1 MEMYRTRSD
10 GQWGHPVG
18 IRAAAEWNLCPE
30 LTLPS
35 GVAGT
40 ACQGA
45 TCMVVCEEGKV
56 AVGKRRIKCRW
67 TRKKGFFW
75 KTVIKGV
82 VVCLLGAWI
91 PGLNKLKIQTLPECK
106 GCSPDP
112 PQPLD
117 SNVGVTCS
125 INSLGKKK
133 CILQC
138 SDGGKLF
145 GRSKVKMT
153 CKCPRNCFYS
163 NKALCSLFHGYDRS

>member
-1 MEMYRTRSD
+1 MYRTRSE

-18 IRAAAEWNLCPE
+18 VRAAANWDLCPE
-30 LTLPS
+30 LTLPA

-40 ACQGA
+40 ACQAA
-45 TCMVVCEEGKV
+45 TCMVVCEDGKV
-56 AVGKRRIKCRW
+56 AIGKRRIKCRW

-75 KTVIKGV
+75 KAVSLVIIEKIISGNFRD
-82 VVCLLGAWI
+82 I
-91 PGLNKLKIQTLPECK
+91 FETFSRKLKIQTLPECK

-117 SNVGVTCS
+117 TNVGVTCS

-133 CILQC
+133 CVLQC

-153 CKCPRNCFYS
+153 CKCPRKRF
-163 NKALCSLFHGYDRS
+163 